1 MNVEDLPP
9 KYQKQAQDKLA
20 RQSAKKAPRAS
31 KYKNV
36 KQTVGKL
43 RFDSKKEKLRFEELM
58 QLQDAGLISNL
69 HLQQTFTLREAYTL
83 PNGERVRGTTYKAD
97 FTYYDQDGAFV
108 IEDVKSAATKENAV
122 YKLKKKMMMDKGYMI
137 TEIC

>member
-1 MNVEDLPP
+1 MNWAQKN
-9 KYQKQAQDKLA
+9 KY
-20 RQSAKKAPRAS
+20 R
-31 KYKNV
+31 N
-36 KQTVGKL
+36 KQTEVNGVK
-43 RFDSKKEKLRFEELM
+43 FSSKKEAQRFEELFAM
-58 QLQDAGLISNL
+58 ERAGVITNL

-108 IEDVKSAATKENAV
+108 IEDVKGVRTEV
-122 YKLKKKMMMDKGYMI
+122 YKLKRKMMIDKGFVI

>member
-43 RFDSKKEKLRFEELM
+43 KFDSKKEAQRFEELFAM
-58 QLQDAGLISNL
+58 ERAGMISNL

-108 IEDVKSAATKENAV
+108 IEDVKSVATKENAV
-122 YKLKKKMMMDKGYMI
+122 YKLKKKMMIDKGFMI